1 MVFTVGQNVN
11 VTSNGV
17 TQSGTVIRLGALG
30 SKDSCVVRFSDGSQK
45 AFFGSTISQVSAA

>member
-1 MVFTVGQNVN
+1 MAFTVGQNVN
-11 VTSNGV
+11 VTNNGV